1 MYGRTTR
8 NVKESSFCGRKII
21 YSETWFYT
29 KKVKSIGSGI
39 IDSTL
44 TIVFLFLITLKV
56 NSLKNKKNK
65 SEMND
70 KENKNGRE

>member
-1 MYGRTTR
+1 MAELQGMLKKVLSVEGKLYIQRLGSTQ
-8 NVKESSFCGRKII
+8 
-21 YSETWFYT
+21 

-56 NSLKNKKNK
+56 NSLKNKKK